1 MRYWAIAVLA
11 GALAGCSAGAGDD
24 PAMQESEAAESAA
37 PADDEAT
44 VAPSFDCAQSDSKA
58 TDLVCDT
65 PMLAR
70 MDNELQ
76 RLYALAESGT
86 YTSEDRLQE
95 LTAMQRGW
103 IKGRDDC
110 WKADD
115 LMQCVT
121 ASYAMRIHELRQGFF
136 DSRQQDEKGI
146 SNGPLALACVGADYG
161 VSVTFIQ
168 ADPGVAFLQWL
179 DQSVALVQVPSGSGV
194 KYEGSNYAGAAQL
207 FAKGDDA
214 MFTPPGGTEMTCRVE
229 EIG

>member
-1 MRYWAIAVLA
+1 MKRLVIASMGAL
-11 GALAGCSAGAGDD
+11 ALAGCGSTAEPEGEETATEA
-24 PAMQESEAAESAA
+24 PATAAAAEE
-37 PADDEAT
+37 P
-44 VAPSFDCAQSDSKA
+44 VAPSFDCSKSDSQA
-58 TDLVCDT
+58 TDLVCKT

-86 YTSEDRLQE
+86 YASEERLEE

-115 LMQCVT
+115 PLQCVT
-121 ASYAMRIHELRQGFF
+121 TSYAMRIHELRQGFY
-136 DSRQQDEKGI
+136 DSRQQDAKGI
-146 SNGPLALACVGADYG
+146 TNGPLALACDGADYG
-161 VSVTFIQ
+161 VSATFVN

-179 DQSVALVQVPSGSGV
+179 DQSVALVQVPSGSGA
-194 KYEGSNYAGAAQL
+194 KYEGSNYAGKAQL
-207 FAKGDDA
+207 FTKGDEA
-214 MFTPPGGTEMTCRVE
+214 MFTPPGGEEMTCRIE